1 VDPLV
6 ISPKTNGIIH
16 VILGEG
22 DEYLPEK
29 LNRENICVYRRDRS
43 TNNQLVTVK
52 AVGVLA
58 GPELL
63 RPEPGVLTCNYSGD
77 GNPLHQHADGK
88 WWHYDAD
95 WSLEHGPFDTYEEAY
110 GALETYCQNVQ
121 TAKEFLTTVEKF
133 VNMVSDETLEQLVED
148 AAKSTDDISTD

>member
-1 VDPLV
+1 MV

-22 DEYLPEK
+22 DEFLPEK

-43 TNNQLVTVK
+43 TNNQLITVK
-52 AVGVLA
+52 PIGKLA

-63 RPEPGVLTCNYSGD
+63 RPAVETSVCTYSGD

-88 WWHYDAD
+88 WWHYDVD
-95 WSLEHGPFDTYEEAY
+95 WTLEHGPFDTYEEAY
-110 GALETYCQNVQ
+110 GALETYCENIQ
-121 TAKEFLTTVEKF
+121 TAKNFLTTVDKF
-133 VNMVSDETLEQLVED
+133 VSMVSDETLEQLID
-148 AAKSTDDISTD
+148 KAKEQQAGTDSI